1 MSRLQVDGS
10 PFWWTRDWT
19 TGPVDA
25 HAALTGRDL
34 PAHQDGQTPDAVS
47 PYGSGNL
54 GLNVQDDPESVQ
66 ARRTAIATHIGV
78 RPECLLLP
86 RQVHGNDV
94 AVVDGPP
101 DATPE
106 VDALVTATP
115 GLVLGV
121 TVADCV
127 PVMFVDQD
135 AGIVGVAHAGRRGM
149 AARVAGNTL
158 DAMADLG
165 ARTVHAVLGPSICPR
180 CYEVSGQV
188 RDEVAAVSPL
198 SASVTRTGTPAID
211 VAAGV
216 LDELADRCAS
226 LDVVPGCTHERRDL
240 FSYRRAQ
247 VTGRFA
253 GLVWLDPRG
262 AGGG

>member
-1 MSRLQVDGS
+1 MSGLQVGS
-10 PFWWTRDWT
+10 PFWWGRDRT
-19 TGPVDA
+19 AGSTHV

-34 PAHQDGQTPDAVS
+34 PAHPAGQTPDAVS

-54 GLNVQDDPESVQ
+54 GLNVQDDPAAVR
-66 ARRTAIATHIGV
+66 ARRATIATHIGV
-78 RPECLLLP
+78 GPEHLLLP
-86 RQVHGNDV
+86 RQVHGSDV
-94 AVVDGPP
+94 AVVDGPW

-127 PVMFVDQD
+127 PVMLLDPD
-135 AGIVGVAHAGRRGM
+135 AGVVGVAHAGRRGM
-149 AARVAGNTL
+149 AARVATATL
-158 DAMADLG
+158 DAMAGLG
-165 ARTVHAVLGPSICPR
+165 ARRVHAVLGPSICAR

-188 RDEVAAVSPL
+188 REEVAATAPL
-198 SASVTRTGTPAID
+198 SASITRTGTPALD

-216 LDELADRCAS
+216 LAELADRCAG
-226 LDVVPGCTHERRDL
+226 LDVVPGCTYERPDL
-240 FSYRRAQ
+240 FSYRRHQ

-253 GLVWLDPRG
+253 GLVWVGPPE
-262 AGGG
+262 

>member
-1 MSRLQVDGS
+1 MSRLQGDGT

-19 TGPVDA
+19 AGHADA

-34 PAHQDGQTPDAVS
+34 PTRQEGQTPEAVS

-54 GLNVQDDPESVQ
+54 GLNVQDDPVSVQ

-78 RPECLLLP
+78 GPERLLLP

-94 AVVDGPP
+94 AVVDGPW
-101 DATPE
+101 DVAPE

-121 TVADCV
+121 TVADCI
-127 PVMFVDQD
+127 PVMFVDRET
-135 AGIVGVAHAGRRGM
+135 GIVGVAHAGRRGM
-149 AARVAGNTL
+149 ASRVAGRTL
-158 DAMADLG
+158 DAMAGLG
-165 ARTVHAVLGPSICPR
+165 ARAVHAVLGPSICAR
-180 CYEVSGQV
+180 CYEVSDQV
-188 RDEVAAVSPL
+188 RDEVAAVAPL
-198 SASVTRTGTPAID
+198 SASVTRIGTPGLD

-216 LDELADRCAS
+216 LAELAGRCAG
-226 LDVVPGCTHERRDL
+226 LDVVPGCTFERPDL
-240 FSYRRAQ
+240 FSYRRSP

-253 GLVWLDPRG
+253 GLVWVDPPG
-262 AGGG
+262 NAGS